1 MASLFQKYSEA
12 SRLRKRLRELG
23 ISLGRYQTG
32 PYNAIT
38 DVQGVRVGH
47 ATLIEGSGRRKPGK
61 GPIRTGVT
69 MIIPSEDTFERK
81 LVASGFILNGAGE
94 VAGLTQLMEWGLIET
109 PIALTNT
116 LSVGRV
122 GDSIV
127 KWMAQRY
134 GQSRIQQEVVIPVVG
149 ECDDSFLNDAVGLH
163 IRPQDVFSAIES
175 AASGPVPEG
184 CVGAGTG
191 MICCD
196 FKGGIG
202 TSSRVVSMGVN
213 KDKDKHTIGVLV
225 LSNFG
230 RMEDLRVDG
239 YPVGRVF
246 SKVQG
251 EYNRRRF
258 NYGSII
264 VVVATDL
271 PVTPLQ
277 LGRICKRAALGIGR
291 VGTYAAHGSGEI
303 ILGFSTANTIPSIS
317 TPKFQMTVVND
328 PFLDPAYEAV
338 IEATEEAIL
347 NSLTGAVDT
356 DGVGGHRVPAVDIEM
371 LKSLFAHYNSTNDYS
386 TLPGNFAPREPRP
399 PEPDPIDN

>member
-1 MASLFQKYSEA
+1 MASLFQKYSDA
-12 SRLRKRLRELG
+12 SRQRKRLRELG
-23 ISLGRYQTG
+23 ISLGRFDTG
-32 PYNAIT
+32 PFNAIT
-38 DVQGVRVGH
+38 DVAGVRVGH

-69 MIIPSEDTFERK
+69 MILPSDDIFEKK

-163 IRPQDVFSAIES
+163 IRPQDVFSAIDT
-175 AASGPVPEG
+175 ATSGPVPEG

-202 TSSRVVSMGVN
+202 TSSRVIPMGLQ
-213 KDKDKHTIGVLV
+213 KEPHTIGVLV

-239 YPVGRVF
+239 YPVGRVL
-246 SKVQG
+246 SRVQG
-251 EYNRRRF
+251 AYSRRRF

-277 LGRICKRAALGIGR
+277 LGRICKRSALGIGR

-317 TPKFQMTVVND
+317 THKFNMTVIND

-347 NSLTGAVDT
+347 NSLTAAVDT
-356 DGVGGHRVPAVDIEM
+356 DGVGGNRVPAIDNDM
-371 LKSLFAHYNSTNDYS
+371 LKNLFAHYNSTNDYS
-386 TLPGNFAPREPRP
+386 TLPGNFAPRSPAP

>member
-12 SRLRKRLRELG
+12 ARERKRLRDLG
-23 ISLGRYQTG
+23 IQIGHYKTG
-32 PYNAIT
+32 PFNGIT
-38 DVQGVRVGH
+38 DVAGVKVGH

-134 GQSRIQQEVVIPVVG
+134 GQNRIQQEVVIPVVG
-149 ECDDSFLNDAVGLH
+149 ECDDSFLNDAIGLH
-163 IRPQDVFSAIES
+163 IRPQDVFAAIDSAS
-175 AASGPVPEG
+175 SGPVLEG

-202 TSSRVVSMGVN
+202 TSSRVIPMGAQ
-213 KDKDKHTIGVLV
+213 KEEHTIGVLV

-239 YPVGRVF
+239 YPVGRVL

-251 EYNRRRF
+251 EYTRRRF

-264 VVVATDL
+264 TVVATDL

-303 ILGFSTANTIPSIS
+303 IIGFSTANTIPSIE
-317 TPKFQMTVVND
+317 TPKFTMTVIND

-347 NSLTGAVDT
+347 NSLTAAVDT
-356 DGVGGHRVPAVDIEM
+356 DGVGGRRVPAVDIDM
-371 LKSLFAHYNSTNDYS
+371 LRNLFSHYNSTNDYS
-386 TLPGNFAPREPRP
+386 TLPGNFAPRPPRP
-399 PEPDPIDN
+399 PEPDPMDC